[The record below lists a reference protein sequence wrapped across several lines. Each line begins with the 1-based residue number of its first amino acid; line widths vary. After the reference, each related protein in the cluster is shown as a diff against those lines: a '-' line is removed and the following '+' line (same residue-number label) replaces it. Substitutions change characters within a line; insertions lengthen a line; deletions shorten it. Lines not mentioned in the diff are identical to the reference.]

1 MQSHATLPLYKT
13 KLHGFD
19 VIAQPIFTPQLGS
32 YQTAKQI
39 LQFAMVWQAGRSKPN
54 LSGGDY
60 FDEQG
65 KIPQVMCGGAKHTH
79 IFSELVVGCGGPR
92 GMGRG
97 DGGEE

>member
-1 MQSHATLPLYKT
+1 MQSHATFSLYKT

-65 KIPQVMCGGAKHTH
+65 KIPQVMCGGAEHTH
-79 IFSELVVGCGGPR
+79 IFTGLVAGCSGTW
-92 GMGRG
+92 GMGCR